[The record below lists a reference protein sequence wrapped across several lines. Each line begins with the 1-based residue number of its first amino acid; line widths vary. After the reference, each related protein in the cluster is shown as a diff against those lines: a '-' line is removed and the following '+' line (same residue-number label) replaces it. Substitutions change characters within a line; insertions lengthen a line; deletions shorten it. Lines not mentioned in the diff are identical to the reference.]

1 MKRLKKIIPVL
12 LLVIFGYCLP
22 VSAEDAKTDTYI
34 QWKADEK
41 QESAQLIF
49 VPDQELVNNAVTTMQ
64 ITMLVTDI
72 SGDNP
77 GVSVSFDQ
85 SGAGAYRIS
94 DYRYNQEKKELNIFL
109 SDTKLLFNKGT
120 KSCSIGTVSLNT
132 DTADCEIMIQPI
144 SVKTV
149 SQSHAAGEIQS
160 GDLADMAVNLKRGS
174 GTDSPDE
181 PEQPDHPDNPGGTD
195 NPDVP
200 GDSGQPDNPNVPD
213 NPGQPDNPDV
223 PVNPGQ
229 PDNPEQPGNPDVP
242 ENPGTP
248 GNPGQP
254 DADAVYDNVRD
265 VVKELEEGQTAQ
277 ITYKIGKD
285 TVLSDED
292 QKTIFQALK
301 GTDKSL
307 TFAVEDEG
315 GLLYSFTFRGDQITN
330 ENIVMDFRM
339 TTLLS
344 SPDIEKLL
352 QKGAQNLVLEFS
364 HSGKLPGP
372 AEVKVYA
379 GSVFADGQK
388 LYLYYYNPDKKS
400 LEPVQKDIVVNG
412 GYAAFELTHCS
423 SYALTAKEVK
433 EAGKFPVPG
442 EQVASGGAGGKKDT
456 QKSNVATGDN
466 SPVVLYI
473 VLLAIAAAALITA
486 VIWRRIRK

>member
-1 MKRLKKIIPVL
+1 MKRLKRILPVL

-22 VSAEDAKTDTYI
+22 VSAQDAKNDTFI

-49 VPDQELVNNAVTTMQ
+49 APNKELVNNAVTTMQ

-72 SGDNP
+72 TGDNP

-94 DYRYNQEKKELNIFL
+94 DYRYNPQKKELNIFL
-109 SDTKLLFNKGT
+109 SDTKLLFDKDT
-120 KSCSIGTVSLNT
+120 KSCSIGTVSL
-132 DTADCEIMIQPI
+132 DMDDSECEIMIQPV

-149 SQSHAAGEIQS
+149 SQSHAVGEIQS
-160 GDLADMAVNLKRGS
+160 GDLADMAVNLKRVS

-181 PEQPDHPDNPGGTD
+181 PGQPDHPDNPGGTD

-200 GDSGQPDNPNVPD
+200 GDSGQPDNPNIPD
-213 NPGQPDNPDV
+213 
-223 PVNPGQ
+223 NPGQ

-248 GNPGQP
+248 GQP
-254 DADAVYDNVRD
+254 DADAVYDNVKD

-285 TVLSDED
+285 AVLSDED
-292 QKTIFQALK
+292 QKTVFQALK

-307 TFAVEDEG
+307 TFAVEDDG

-330 ENIVMDFRM
+330 ENIVMDFRI
-339 TTLLS
+339 TSLIS
-344 SPDIEKLL
+344 SPDIGKLL
-352 QKGAQNLVLEFS
+352 QKGAQNLFLEFS

-388 LYLYYYNPDKKS
+388 LYLYYYNPDKKA
-400 LEPVQKDIVVNG
+400 LEPVQKEIIVNG
-412 GYAAFELTHCS
+412 GYVVFELTHCS
-423 SYALTAKEVK
+423 SYVLTTKEVK

-442 EQVASGGAGGKKDT
+442 GQEASGGTDGKKDL
-456 QKSNVATGDN
+456 QKGNVATGDN